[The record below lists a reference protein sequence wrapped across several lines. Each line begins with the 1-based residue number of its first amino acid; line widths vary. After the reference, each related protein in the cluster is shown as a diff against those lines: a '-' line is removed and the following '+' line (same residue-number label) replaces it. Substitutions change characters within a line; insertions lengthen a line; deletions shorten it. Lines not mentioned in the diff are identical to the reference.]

1 MEHYTSNRHNILW
14 MIFIPVLYIK
24 ACPRILTNIS
34 WVNELVLTYLRL
46 PYHGRWELQKMKQAH
61 YFLVSMM
68 QYWQSGLRKSAFG
81 SQSEGLQSAT
91 EEKHWGRR
99 APGHSASTTG
109 KPANE
114 CQQHSNPFP
123 LWEST
128 SYTRGRFS
136 VFSYTSLEMPWAPPS
151 VSPGWLQIQ
160 PHWQW
165 RQTITQLLG
174 PLTWGPVKIN
184 HHTLVLNS
192 RNSQEQGS
200 KGCDSGEW
208 HKGYVLEERAKRAC
222 SAKGARRSEKGAQAI
237 PTDPWRISAS

>member
-123 LWEST
+123 LWGKHLL
-128 SYTRGRFS
+128 YQGQIFS
-136 VFSYTSLEMPWAPPS
+136 LQLHLSRNAVGTPKC
-151 VSPGWLQIQ
+151 VSWVITIQ

-200 KGCDSGEW
+200 KGYDSGEW
-208 HKGYVLEERAKRAC
+208 HKGCVLEQRAKRAC